1 MVQGKLA
8 NYNNA
13 KGNWWLTIDD
23 ATVSPAPRSGKGLPQ
38 LPTQIAQLCVC
49 GPAQPHKRR
58 KDKE

>member
-1 MVQGKLA
+1 MA

-38 LPTQIAQLCVC
+38 LPTQIAQLCLC